1 MPKRKDRVV
10 IDTNIWISFLLTK
23 DISKLDKIFSN
34 ESIILLFSQELLDEF
49 IEVASRPKFKKYF
62 TIIDLQDLLQQI
74 RLQADFI
81 EVNSVVTLSRDLKD
95 NFLLSL
101 AKDGKADYLL
111 TGDNDLLVLKRLG
124 RTRILTLSEFL
135 FVVRSTN
142 R

>member
-1 MPKRKDRVV
+1 
-10 IDTNIWISFLLTK
+10 
-23 DISKLDKIFSN
+23 
-34 ESIILLFSQELLDEF
+34 
-49 IEVASRPKFKKYF
+49 
-62 TIIDLQDLLQQI
+62 LQDLLQQI
-74 RLQADFI
+74 RLQSDFI
-81 EVNSVVTLSRDLKD
+81 EVKSVITLSRDLKD

-142 R
+142 RQHGLER

>member
-10 IDTNIWISFLLTK
+10 IDTNIWISYLLTK
-23 DISKLDKIFSN
+23 DISKLDKIFSD
-34 ESIILLFSQELLDEF
+34 ESIVLLFSQELLDEF

-81 EVNSVVTLSRDLKD
+81 EVNSVITLSRDLKD

-124 RTRILTLSEFL
+124 RTKILTLSEFL